1 MKDYILELIS
11 MKDIIDKYGFYIKHN
26 MIRCPFHND
35 KTASM
40 KIYDKS
46 FYCFG
51 CNKTGD
57 LIQFVEYL
65 FNLNFKEAMQK
76 INLDFNLNL
85 SSNIKIDYDK
95 IKSIQE
101 EKQRKEKQK
110 NIIFQ
115 QKCDILLSYNKY
127 IKYFSKK
134 INKNNWENYTHI
146 IAFLKDKAEILEFE
160 LDNMY

>member
-1 MKDYILELIS
+1 MRDNILELMS
-11 MKDIIDKYGFYIKHN
+11 MKDIINKYNFHMKHN
-26 MIRCPFHND
+26 MICCPFHND

-65 FNLNFKEAMQK
+65 FNISFKEAMQK
-76 INLDFNLNL
+76 INLDFQLNL
-85 SSNIKIDYDK
+85 DSNIKIDYKK

-101 EKQRKEKQK
+101 EKQKKEKQR

-115 QKCDILLSYNKY
+115 QKCNILLSYNKY

>member
-1 MKDYILELIS
+1 MR
-11 MKDIIDKYGFYIKHN
+11 DIADKYGYKIKNN

-115 QKCDILLSYNKY
+115 QKCDILLSYNRY
-127 IKYFSKK
+127 IKYFSKR

-146 IAFLKDKAEILEFE
+146 IAFLKDKAEMLEFE